1 MYFDPRLCEPW
12 GRVSHEQA
20 LRAWGLRVG
29 LKARDSIWVSRR
41 LPEFTRHNA
50 DRGQAILG
58 FFGADNSTHA
68 FRLDPVRW
76 LHITEAQATRALAQ
90 LLSAGGAARILAFLR
105 ALSSDIAW
113 PATLTRAKAE
123 AEVRAGNGRIDLLVT
138 GEAEGR
144 VWGAVIEAK
153 FGHHLKG
160 NPLPAYAKLG
170 RERGLCFP
178 SDAEPSPTAA
188 LFIMAETNCRT
199 TRSRLN
205 RNKGWR
211 FTHWTSFLRRFER
224 ELTGL
229 PDDNDF
235 RQFRRTLW
243 ERTS

>member
-1 MYFDPRLCEPW
+1 MLFDPRLCDASR
-12 GRVSHEQA
+12 RVSNDQA

-29 LKARDSIWVSRR
+29 LMARESIWISSH
-41 LPEFTRHNA
+41 LPEFTRNSA
-50 DRGQAILG
+50 NRAQTILG
-58 FFGADNSTHA
+58 FFGADNSTHV
-68 FRLDPVRW
+68 FRIDPVHW
-76 LHITEAQATRALAQ
+76 LHISEAQATRALAR
-90 LLSAGGAARILAFLR
+90 LLSAGGAPRILAFLR

-113 PATLTRAKAE
+113 PAAITKIKVE

-138 GEAEGR
+138 GEADDQ
-144 VWGAVIEAK
+144 VWGAVVEAK

-170 RERGLCFP
+170 KQRGLSFQ
-178 SDAEPSPTAA
+178 SDAHQAPTGV
-188 LFIMAETNCRT
+188 LLVIGESNCRS

-205 RNKGWR
+205 RNKNWR

-224 ELTGL
+224 EMWGL

-243 ERTS
+243 ERTL